1 MTISSLMGSS
11 SWDLV
16 WGLMLFLGAVLSN
29 CFSLP
34 ERHSLRVLELQVPP
48 YNCQM
53 GISSGTL
60 GQHEPGAAQDPLAYP
75 TTGI

>member
-1 MTISSLMGSS
+1 MTISSLKGSS

-16 WGLMLFLGAVLSN
+16 WVLMLFLGAVLIN

-48 YNCQM
+48 FNCQM

-60 GQHEPGAAQDPLAYP
+60 GQHETGAAQGPLVYP
-75 TTGI
+75 ITGM